1 MRKQVLVVLACC
13 GAFLAAGL
21 QGAAAGSGDTTVC
34 DQNTQTFSGQTTN
47 LIVPIGGYC
56 AIDHATI
63 TQNLIVKNG
72 AGTDVT
78 NSSIGYDE
86 TLGNDSG
93 ATLGN
98 STVGHDV
105 KVGFNGFLG
114 AGLSTIGHDL
124 IATHA
129 DGIQI
134 SSTGPPPDGIS
145 GRVTVGHDVVVNG
158 SPGPPDPGAFVFD
171 SLCDLGVG
179 NDLRMTNRWVTLGF
193 SIGDSTPPFSAC
205 IGDQPVTVGHDLVV
219 TNDTALSG
227 FFGPSPLEVGDIQV
241 GNDATFSGNT
251 AVPGGFLEFNDNTI
265 AHDATCSRNT
275 PSITGGLAD
284 DGPNHVGGTNNGC
297 P

>member
-1 MRKQVLVVLACC
+1 MRKKVLVVLACC
-13 GAFLAAGL
+13 GAFLAVGS
-21 QGAAAGSGDTTVC
+21 QGAAAGSGGTTVC
-34 DQNTQTFSGQTTN
+34 DQNTQAFSGQTTN

-63 TQNLIVKNG
+63 TQNLVVQNG

-78 NSSIGYDE
+78 NSSIGYDM

-105 KVGFNGFLG
+105 KVGFNGFFGSG
-114 AGLSTIGHDL
+114 AATIGHDL

-129 DGIQI
+129 GSLQLG
-134 SSTGPPPDGIS
+134 STGPPPDGIS
-145 GRVTVGHDVVVNG
+145 GRTTVGHDFVVNG
-158 SPGPPDPGAFVFD
+158 SPGAPDPGAFVFD
-171 SLCDLGVG
+171 SLCNLGVG
-179 NDLRMTNRWVTLGF
+179 NDLVVTNRWVTLGF
-193 SIGDSTPPFSAC
+193 SIGDSTPPFSPC
-205 IGDQPVTVGHDLVV
+205 IDSQPDSVGHDLVV
-219 TNDTALSG
+219 TNDRALSG

-241 GNDATFSGNT
+241 GNDATFSGNS

-265 AHDATCSRNT
+265 AGDATCSRNT
-275 PSITGGLAD
+275 PSITGGLPA
-284 DGPNHVGGTNNGC
+284 DGPNIVGGTNNGC

>member
-1 MRKQVLVVLACC
+1 MRRQVLVVLACC

-21 QGAAAGSGDTTVC
+21 QGAAAGSDGTVC
-34 DQNTQTFSGQTTN
+34 DQNTQTFNGQTTN

-63 TQNLIVKNG
+63 TGNLVVQKG

-86 TLGNDSG
+86 TLGQDAG

-105 KVGFNGFLG
+105 KVGFGGFFG
-114 AGLSTIGHDL
+114 AGLATIGHDL

-129 DGIQI
+129 GSIQI
-134 SSTGPPPDGIS
+134 SSTGPPPDGIA
-145 GRVTVGHDVVVNG
+145 GRVTVDHDVVING
-158 SPGPPDPGAFVFD
+158 SPGPPDPGNFVFD
-171 SLCDLGVG
+171 SLCDLSVG
-179 NDLRMTNRWVTLGF
+179 NDLLMTNRWVTLGF
-193 SIGDSTPPFSAC
+193 TIGDTTAPFSAC
-205 IGDQPVTVGHDLVV
+205 IGNQPDTVGHDLIV
-219 TNDTALSG
+219 TNDQALSG
-227 FFGPSPLEVGDIQV
+227 FFGPSSLEVGDVQV
-241 GNDATFSGNT
+241 GNDATFSGNS

-265 AHDATCSRNT
+265 AGNATCTRNT
-275 PSITGGLAD
+275 PSITGGLPD
-284 DGPNHVGGTNNGC
+284 DGSNIIGGTNNGC